1 MYPVGTWLRFLA
13 FLRRDRARVE
23 GATPRSELVPR
34 GIRGNVFFLGLTSLL
49 TDISSEMVI
58 SVLPIYLIT
67 ILRLTPA
74 QFGIIDGLY
83 QGVAAVF
90 QLASGFVTDRWR
102 RYKEVAAAGYG
113 LSALCRIGLLT
124 SGTAPAIAGVLVVD
138 RLGKGI
144 RTAPRDALI
153 SLSAPREQLGQAFGV
168 HRAMDAAGAMLGPIL
183 AFALLALLPG
193 AFDVVFVTSFLV
205 ALIGLAVLA
214 FFVENRR
221 ERIDNSESLRF
232 HEVLHLFRNRSFTRL
247 FVCTVLLSLTT
258 VSDAF
263 VYLVLQ
269 RQLNLASGSFPLLY
283 VFTSLS
289 YLLLAVPAGRL
300 ADRVGRLRV
309 FVAGYGVLVIL
320 YAILL
325 TMAPSRT
332 LLLLTLLILGIHYA
346 STEGVLMALG
356 SGVLPEEVRSSGL
369 AGLTTGTAVAR
380 FAASAL
386 FGLAWNEFGLTA
398 AIASFTIGLSAALG
412 VSIWILPKGKLD
424 A

>member
-1 MYPVGTWLRFLA
+1 MYPVGSWLRFLH
-13 FLRRDRARVE
+13 FFRRRRSGASTATASRPLLPAAIRA
-23 GATPRSELVPR
+23 
-34 GIRGNVFFLGLTSLL
+34 NVIFLGLTSLL

-83 QGVAAVF
+83 QGVAAVI
-90 QLASGFVTDRWR
+90 QLASGFISDRWR
-102 RYKEVAAAGYG
+102 RYKEMAAAGYG

-124 SGTAPAIAGVLVVD
+124 SGTAPAIASVLVVD

-153 SLSAPREQLGQAFGV
+153 SLSVPRELLGLAFGV

-193 AFDVVFVTSFLV
+193 AFDVVFVTSFFV

-221 ERIDNSESLRF
+221 ERTGNPENLRF
-232 HEVLHLFRNRSFTRL
+232 HEVLQLFRNRSFTRL

-300 ADRVGRLRV
+300 ADRVGRLKV
-309 FVAGYGVLVIL
+309 FVAGYGVLVFL
-320 YAILL
+320 YGVLL
-325 TMAPSRT
+325 VMSPSRT
-332 LLLLTLLILGIHYA
+332 VLFLTLLILGIHYA

-356 SGVLPEEVRSSGL
+356 SGVLPEDVRSSGL
-369 AGLTTGTAVAR
+369 AGLTTGTALAR
-380 FAASAL
+380 LTASAL
-386 FGLAWNEFGLTA
+386 FGLTWNEFGLTA
-398 AIASFTIGLSAALG
+398 AVASFMAALSAALA
-412 VSIWILPKGKLD
+412 VTLWILPKGKQH

>member
-1 MYPVGTWLRFLA
+1 M
-13 FLRRDRARVE
+13 
-23 GATPRSELVPR
+23 
-34 GIRGNVFFLGLTSLL
+34 RGNVIFLGLTSLL

-83 QGVAAVF
+83 QGVGAVV

-102 RYKEVAAAGYG
+102 RYKEMAVAGYA
-113 LSALCRIGLLT
+113 LSAMCRIGLLT

-153 SLSAPREQLGQAFGV
+153 SLSAPRDQLGLAFGV
-168 HRAMDAAGAMLGPIL
+168 HRAMDAAGAMLGPIV
-183 AFALLALLPG
+183 AFALLVILPG
-193 AFDVVFVTSFLV
+193 AFDVVFVTSFFV

-221 ERIDNSESLRF
+221 EHLTSPEILRLGD
-232 HEVLHLFRNRSFTRL
+232 VVRLFRNRSFTRL
-247 FVCTVLLSLTT
+247 FVCTVLLSTTT

-269 RQLNLASGSFPLLY
+269 RELNLSSGSFPLLF
-283 VFTSLS
+283 VFTSLN
-289 YLLLAVPAGRL
+289 YLVFAIPAGRL
-300 ADRVGRLRV
+300 ADRIGRLEV
-309 FVAGYGVLVIL
+309 FIAGYGVLVIL

-325 TMAPSRT
+325 SVPPSRIVLLMT
-332 LLLLTLLILGIHYA
+332 LVILGVHYA
-346 STEGVLMALG
+346 ATEGVLMALG

-369 AGLTTGTAVAR
+369 AGLTTGTALAR

-386 FGLAWNEFGLTA
+386 FGLAWSTLGLTA
-398 AIASFTIGLSAALG
+398 AVAFFMIGLSVALALTL
-412 VSIWILPKGKLD
+412 WILPRGTNH